1 MATTQ
6 QLYPIIGRTGRYL
19 INSLEVDVMVVD
31 SKVSYG
37 QVRIKIEPLSGLGS
51 IWVDAYSVIFDEAPR
66 QPLKINQ
73 LLPEVN

>member
-6 QLYPIIGRTGRYL
+6 QLYPIIGRTGRYQ
-19 INSLEVDVMVVD
+19 NNGLEVDVMVVD

-51 IWVDAYSVIFDEAPR
+51 VWVQAHSVIFDEAPR
-66 QPLKINQ
+66 QPRKINQ